1 MPNEPLK
8 TPLGDL
14 IRTHGFLP
22 RVGVQAKTEIPI
34 SFIVQDVSG
43 EGTGTAEALSA
54 PLHNKNELDT
64 YIARLKIKVSLKMEG
79 GSTEILHPIQNE
91 ESLTRSALEST
102 LMGNNLEQNQPS
114 DETLS
119 FREKVLIRNKIR
131 EIRTYVQNNRNRVNQ
146 ALAQQQEGFESA
158 AEALRQLLQHEST
171 RHLRDELTDGNT

>member
-1 MPNEPLK
+1 MPLR

-34 SFIVQDVSG
+34 SFVVQDVSG
-43 EGTGTAEALSA
+43 GGTGTAEALSA
-54 PLHNKNELDT
+54 PLHNKKELDE
-64 YIARLKIKVSLKMEG
+64 YIARREIEVSLEMEG
-79 GSTEILHPIQNE
+79 GTRISHPIQNE

-102 LMGNNLEQNQPS
+102 LMGNNLAQNQPS

-131 EIRTYVQNNRNRVNQ
+131 EIRTYVQNNRDRVNQ
-146 ALAQQQEGFESA
+146 ALAQEQEGFESA

-171 RHLRDELTDGNT
+171 KRLRDKLTDGNA

>member
-1 MPNEPLK
+1 MPLK

-14 IRTHGFLP
+14 IRTHGYLP
-22 RVGVQAKTEIPI
+22 SVRVQAKTEIPI

-43 EGTGTAEALSA
+43 TGKGDVEALSA
-54 PLHNKNELDT
+54 TLHNKKELDD
-64 YIARLKIKVSLKMEG
+64 YISDLKIKVSLEMEG
-79 GSTEILHPIQNE
+79 GTEILHPIQNE

-102 LMGNNLEQNQPS
+102 LMGNNLAQDQPR

-131 EIRTYVQNNRNRVNQ
+131 EIRTYVQNNRDRVNQ
-146 ALAQQQEGFESA
+146 ALAQEQEGFESA

-171 RHLRDELTDGNT
+171 KRLRDKLTDGNA